1 MIILSSLAVLCLS
14 VSPLSPRVTPVDL
27 DDDIAKVIED
37 YFALDDHTM
46 DARNQRNALIKEID
60 QLLGGTLDEKAAE
73 RWRTVIKEQ
82 WLDGRMLEKK
92 RGNHYFWEKE
102 KRGFYIV
109 GGVTKKP
116 RGLLIGMHGGGVGSG
131 SAREASSFLSNAA
144 KKAKFV
150 AIFPEV
156 LEKTE
161 HGWTTSGTE
170 EWVIDLVDAA
180 CRTYNV
186 DPNHIVFAGHS
197 MGGFGSWMLGGH
209 HADRVAALGPA
220 AGAPTPYLDEEGN
233 PDGIVEG
240 VIPNLRNIPIRI
252 YQSDDDPQV
261 PPAANRAAV
270 KQVEEAKAKWGGY
283 EDFEYIEV
291 KGKGHAYPKGGGKDW
306 LKPLVKFER
315 DPHPLKIV
323 WEPTLRWKR
332 QFHWLYWES
341 ANMRQVVEAEIIKG
355 ENTIRLTTLGS
366 TQGLWVLLPESQ
378 IDIEKEVI
386 VEVGGAE
393 VWRGIPERKLSTLL
407 MTGVRGDDDLNF
419 SARVPAWK

>member
-1 MIILSSLAVLCLS
+1 MITFRALAVLCFS
-14 VSPLSPRVTPVDL
+14 VSSLLPSAVPVDL
-27 DDDIAKVIED
+27 DGDIAKVIDD
-37 YFALDDHTM
+37 YFVLDDRTA
-46 DARNQRNALIKEID
+46 DGRNQRTELIKEVD
-60 QLLGGTLDEKAAE
+60 RLLGESLDEKAE
-73 RWRTVIKEQ
+73 EHWREVIKEK
-82 WLDGRMLEKK
+82 WLDGRKLEKK
-92 RGNHYFWEKE
+92 KGNHYFWEKE
-102 KRGFYIV
+102 KLGFYIV

-131 SAREASSFLSNAA
+131 DAREASGFLSNAA

-170 EWVIDLVDAA
+170 EWVLDLVDAA
-180 CRTYNV
+180 CRTYGV
-186 DPNHIVFAGHS
+186 DPNHVIFAGHS

-220 AGAPTPYLDEEGN
+220 AGAPTPYLNSKGEAEA
-233 PDGIVEG
+233 IVEG
-240 VIPNLRNIPIRI
+240 VIPNLRNIPMRV

-261 PPAANRAAV
+261 PPAANRVAV
-270 KQVEEAKAKWGGY
+270 KQVAEAKAKWGGY

-291 KGKGHAYPKGGGKDW
+291 SGKGHAYPKGGGKDW

-315 DPHPLKIV
+315 DPHPTKIV
-323 WEPTLRWKR
+323 WEPTLQWKR
-332 QFHWLYWES
+332 QFYWLYWES

-355 ENTIRLTTLGS
+355 ENIIRLTTVGS
-366 TQGLWVLLPESQ
+366 TQGLWILLPESQ
-378 IDIEKEVI
+378 IDIEKEVV
-386 VEVGGAE
+386 VEVGGTE

-419 SARVPAWK
+419 SVRVPAWK